1 MNKETQHT
9 LILEGRSTLRV
20 SGVKDI
26 GSFSDTKVILDTTMG
41 ELTVKG
47 QELHVIGLD
56 PETGDFSM
64 TGRVRSMMYSSFSSR
79 DNMIG
84 RLFR

>member
-1 MNKETQHT
+1 MSNETHT
-9 LILEGRSTLRV
+9 LILEERSRLRI

-26 GSFSDTKVILDTTMG
+26 GSFSDTKIILDTSMG

-47 QELHVIGLD
+47 EELHVIGLD

-64 TGRVRSMMYSSFSSR
+64 TGRVRSLLYSSFSSR
-79 DNMIG
+79 ENMIG

>member
-1 MNKETQHT
+1 MSNEKQHT
-9 LILEGRSTLRV
+9 LILEDRSTLRI

-26 GSFSDTKVILDTTMG
+26 GSFSEAKVILDTTMG

-56 PETGDFSM
+56 PDTGELSM
-64 TGRVRSMMYSSFSSR
+64 TGKIRSLLYSSFSSR
-79 DNMIG
+79 ENMVG